1 MPNDTI
7 LDTPP
12 AATTTPPAATTTP
25 PAATTTPP
33 AATTTTPPAATTT
46 PPAATTALDDPA
58 AKAGSTPAT
67 WPDNW
72 RDLLAGDDE
81 GGKKQLERMSSPAD
95 VMKAYREM
103 VKKQGSGQL
112 KTALPENATPEQLAQ
127 FRKENG
133 IPETHDKYDL
143 TLSDGLVVGE
153 EDKPM
158 VDNFLK
164 DMHAAN
170 APPALVKQAL
180 GFYYKNQQEQIKEM
194 AIQDVARKTE
204 AVRSLEAEWGGEYPQ
219 NVTLAKNLLIGQ
231 FGEETA
237 SALYFSRLPDG
248 SLFGNN
254 AAVLKGLVNMAKEV
268 NPTATLIP
276 GGGNQ
281 VAAIGDEIGK
291 YQQMMRENPQE
302 YYRDPKHA
310 NRFAQLIQAQEKLGQ
325 RA

>member
-1 MPNDTI
+1 MPETI
-7 LDTPP
+7 LETPPSAPVTPPPAAPVTPP
-12 AATTTPPAATTTP
+12 AAPAAPVTPPAAPATPPTALQDPEAGKTP
-25 PAATTTPP
+25 PAP
-33 AATTTTPPAATTT
+33 A
-46 PPAATTALDDPA
+46 
-58 AKAGSTPAT
+58 S

-112 KTALPENATPEQLAQ
+112 KTALPENPTPEQVAQ

-143 TLSDGLVVGE
+143 TLPDGLVVGE
-153 EDKPM
+153 EDKPF

-170 APPALVKQAL
+170 ASPALVKQAL
-180 GFYYKNQQEQIKEM
+180 SFYYKNQQDQIKEM

-204 AVRSLEAEWGGEYPQ
+204 AVRSLEAEWGGEYPV
-219 NVTLAKNLLIGQ
+219 NVTLAKNLLVGQ
-231 FGEETA
+231 FGEDTA
-237 SALYFSRLPDG
+237 NALYFSRLPDG

-254 AAVLKGLVNMAKEV
+254 PAVLKGLVSMAKEV

-276 GGGNQ
+276 NGGNQ
-281 VAAIGDEIGK
+281 VAAIGDEVSK
-291 YQQMMRENPQE
+291 YQSMLRDNPQE

-310 NRFAQLIQAQEKLGQ
+310 QRFAQLLDAQKKLEQ

>member
-1 MPNDTI
+1 MTTETI
-7 LDTPP
+7 LDNGTTTATTAATATTEATTTQATT
-12 AATTTPPAATTTP
+12 AATTT
-25 PAATTTPP
+25 
-33 AATTTTPPAATTT
+33 
-46 PPAATTALDDPA
+46 AATTAATTVVTDPNAGTTQA
-58 AKAGSTPAT
+58 APAT
-67 WPDNW
+67 WPNNW

-112 KTALPENATPEQLAQ
+112 KAALPENATAEQLAA
-127 FRKENG
+127 FRKDNG
-133 IPETHDKYDL
+133 IPETADKYDL
-143 TLSDGLVVGE
+143 TLPDGLVVGE
-153 EDKPM
+153 GDKPI
-158 VDNFLK
+158 VDGFLK
-164 DMHAAN
+164 DMHTAN

-180 GFYYKNQQEQIKEM
+180 SFYYKSQQEQIKQA
-194 AIQDVARKTE
+194 AIQDVQRKTE
-204 AVRSLEAEWGGEYPQ
+204 ATSALQAEWGGEYPQ
-219 NVTLAKNLLIGQ
+219 NVGLAKNLLVGQ

-254 AAVLKGLVNMAKEV
+254 PAVLKGLVNMAKEI

-281 VAAIGDEIGK
+281 TQAIGDEVGK
-291 YQQMMRENPQE
+291 YESMLRDNPAE

-310 NRFAQLIQAQEKLGQ
+310 TRFAQLLDAQKKLEQ
-325 RA
+325 RG